1 MKYWIPEA
9 IQSCT
14 KMKEGAKRTIR
25 QQYDKMNQSIFNSS
39 FLSSFD
45 CGTSPH
51 TKCRTLRQVLCRV
64 IFAEQEWVVGLEN
77 LEICRRKREKETRKR
92 RKWRRWC
99 TRPGEGV
106 SRGRIARMRP
116 WDILQDRRRRQSG
129 TIARRRRRVPTQLRP
144 SSEKL
149 TRSRPPSS
157 RRPMIP
163 RRASRRATY

>member
-1 MKYWIPEA
+1 
-9 IQSCT
+9 
-14 KMKEGAKRTIR
+14 MKEGAKRTIR
-25 QQYDKMNQSIFNSS
+25 QQYDKMNQSIFNNN

-51 TKCRTLRQVLCRV
+51 TKCRTLRQVLCRG

-77 LEICRRKREKETRKR
+77 LEIRRRKREKETRKR

-106 SRGRIARMRP
+106 SRGRMRP

-129 TIARRRRRVPTQLRP
+129 TIARRRRRLRVRRAPTLSSVP
-144 SSEKL
+144 
-149 TRSRPPSS
+149 
-157 RRPMIP
+157 P
-163 RRASRRATY
+163 RRNSRVAGLRAPVDQ